1 MHAVFS
7 CKCLTSKDIS
17 YIRLECQ
24 YVDSN
29 LTLHTVAFRVELV
42 REQLLL
48 PILFNLCC
56 SKVDIVA
63 ELVLVIGS
71 YF

>member
-1 MHAVFS
+1 V
-7 CKCLTSKDIS
+7 SKDIS
-17 YIRLECQ
+17 CIRLECQ